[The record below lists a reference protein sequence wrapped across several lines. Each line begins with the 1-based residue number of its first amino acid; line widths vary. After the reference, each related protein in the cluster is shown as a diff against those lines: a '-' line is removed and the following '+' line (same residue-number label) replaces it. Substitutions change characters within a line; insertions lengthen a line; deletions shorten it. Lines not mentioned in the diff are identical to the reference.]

1 MVFRYDISTSEIF
14 VDLKNKTHTRTRSLP
29 LSGPFIFPLQCHSTS
44 WYCLCRFWFSLL
56 CANRSYISFLVSV
69 IGRTTEKKVCAFAL
83 WSLKFSGAQ
92 RTRHNHFATAVW
104 LLLLLVLLLLLLVV
118 VLQIISLFA
127 NTRARTTLA
136 AHKFM
141 CTQNDERDTKSKWEK
156 NNRAT
161 EMERANAKNDRA
173 ENTLWHVLRTLLFR
187 IVCECVCVCKSEFFS
202 LIILLLPLLHS
213 YNSSVNVL

>member
-1 MVFRYDISTSEIF
+1 MTYPHR
-14 VDLKNKTHTRTRSLP
+14 K
-29 LSGPFIFPLQCHSTS
+29 
-44 WYCLCRFWFSLL
+44 
-56 CANRSYISFLVSV
+56 SFLIRKIKHTHAPALSLSLAHLYFPCNA
-69 IGRTTEKKVCAFAL
+69 IRLLGTVCADFGFLYFAQTVLIFLFSSASSEEQQRKKSARSL

-187 IVCECVCVCKSEFFS
+187 IVCECVCANASFF
-202 LIILLLPLLHS
+202 LW
-213 YNSSVNVL
+213 